1 MKWPSLA
8 PRPAAARKTI
18 RKGTTMSNIQELLD
32 GLMEQDGAKA
42 ACVVD
47 SASGMILG
55 RAGSGI
61 DLDIAAAGNTDVV
74 RAKIKTMRA
83 LGLLGSMEDALM
95 TLEDLYE
102 IIRPV
107 KANRA
112 MFIYFL
118 LDRAQGNLAMA
129 RYRVAEID
137 NKMVI

>member
-1 MKWPSLA
+1 
-8 PRPAAARKTI
+8 
-18 RKGTTMSNIQELLD
+18 MSNIQELLD